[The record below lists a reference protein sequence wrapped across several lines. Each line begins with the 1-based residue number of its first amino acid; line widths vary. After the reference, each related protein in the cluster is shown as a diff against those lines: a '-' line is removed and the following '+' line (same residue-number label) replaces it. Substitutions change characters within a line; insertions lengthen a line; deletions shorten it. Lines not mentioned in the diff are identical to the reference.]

1 MRPTRSSRRRRT
13 ILTAGTAVLVTAL
26 GLVSPPVAAAETG
39 QPPDAFSENTV
50 RQIEALQSIKKS
62 QTTGE
67 SKVDSRLLVEQKLR
81 AQRMSASAVPAL
93 GSGANVSAA
102 GTVLVD
108 IRGQVSE
115 ELLKG
120 LRESGAGI
128 RAVSQ
133 RYGSVRAEVP
143 LNAVQAIAG
152 RADVKK
158 VETANEAFTA
168 RQLAEPAVAGKRE
181 SKQEKADRI
190 TAELKKAV
198 EAKGQVGISAG
209 PINSEGD
216 RAHNADTARQQFGV
230 TGVGTKICALSDG
243 IDSLA
248 TSQARGELPAGV
260 DVIPGQEGD
269 GDEGTAM
276 LEIIHDLAPNASLGF
291 ASAFNSDASF
301 ADNIRKLR
309 FDAHC
314 DVIVDDVLYFKE
326 SPFQDWIIAQAVN
339 DVTANGALY
348 FSSAGN
354 EGNVADGTSG
364 HWEGDFVDSGKSVGK
379 FAGTAHNFAGA
390 AGNQIFEP
398 ISNASGAV
406 PVTLFWS
413 DPLGRSNN
421 DYDLYLLNAAG
432 NVVDFSQDN
441 QTGTQDAYE
450 RVDTTGAAGLRLAIV
465 KFSGE
470 GRYLS
475 LSALRGRFSDSADG
489 LKAYTSPGVTVGH
502 SAARDAFSVAAAPA
516 AKAFPRAL
524 EPGDPANPVGPF
536 PGAFGATT
544 KVERFTSDG
553 PRRVFYQAD
562 GTPITP
568 GNVSG
573 TGGEVRAKPDI
584 TAADGVSTSV
594 TGFTTFYGTSAAA
607 PHAAAI
613 AGLVLSGNPGLPPAD
628 VREALINTAVDILTP
643 GRDNSSG
650 AGVILA
656 DKVLAYTGASPQP
669 LATAGQPTVTPA
681 DGGSALDPGDTAKVT
696 LPVTNRGDG
705 TASST
710 SVVLSSPTP
719 GVTVAPRSKSYG
731 TISPGQTGVNDFTIT
746 VPATQ
751 ELGVPVVLNARV
763 TFAGS
768 FSPTTSTFSLPV
780 GTPSPVTQNFAYT
793 GDVAA
798 IPDSDPTGVTVPITV
813 SGVGRASKLTFSV
826 DGATCNTDQTSTTVG
841 INHSYVG
848 DLVGTLTSPSGAKA
862 TVFQRGGGS
871 GNNLCQVVFTDTAA
885 ALFSTAP
892 AASAPF
898 TGTYK
903 PVQALGG
910 LTSGT
915 AADGTWKFTAVD
927 VAGGDTGSIR
937 SISLHIN
944 GFVQPGVAERPAS
957 VGKSVGR
964 GPVKPV

>member
-1 MRPTRSSRRRRT
+1 M
-13 ILTAGTAVLVTAL
+13 LTAGTAALVTAL
-26 GLVSPPVAAAETG
+26 GLVSPPVAAAESG
-39 QPPDAFSENTV
+39 VSPDAFSANTV

-62 QTTGE
+62 QNAGE

-102 GTVLVD
+102 GIVLVD

-128 RAVSQ
+128 RAVSE

-143 LNAVQAIAG
+143 LNAVPAIAA

-168 RQLAEPAVAGKRE
+168 RQLAEPATAGKRE
-181 SKQEKADRI
+181 SKEEKAARI
-190 TAELKKAV
+190 ADELKKAV
-198 EAKGQVGISAG
+198 DAKGQAGIAAG
-209 PINSEGD
+209 PVNSEGD

-276 LEIIHDLAPNASLGF
+276 LEIIHDLAPNAALGF

-309 FDAHC
+309 FDARC

-339 DVTANGALY
+339 DVTADGALY

-354 EGNVADGTSG
+354 EGNVTDGTSG

-379 FAGTAHNFAGA
+379 YAGTAHNFAGA
-390 AGNQIFEP
+390 AGNQIFQP
-398 ISNASGAV
+398 LSSASGRV

-421 DYDLYLLNAAG
+421 DYDLYLLNQAG
-432 NVVDFSQDN
+432 NVVDFSQDV
-441 QTGTQDAYE
+441 QTGTQDPYE
-450 RVDTTGAAGLRLAIV
+450 RVDTTGVAGLRLAIV

-475 LSALRGRFSDSADG
+475 LSALRGRFTDSADG
-489 LKAYTSPGVTVGH
+489 LKAYTKPGVTVGH

-524 EPGDPANPVGPF
+524 EPGDPANPAGPF

-553 PRRVFYQAD
+553 PRRMFYQAD

-568 GNVSG
+568 GDVSG

-628 VREALINTAVDILTP
+628 VREALINTAVDILAP

-669 LATAGQPTVTPA
+669 LASAGQPTVTPA

-705 TASST
+705 TATST

-768 FSPTTSTFSLPV
+768 YSPTTSTFSLPV

-793 GDVAA
+793 GDAVA

-826 DGATCNTDQTSTTVG
+826 DGATCNADQTSTTVG

-862 TVFQRGGGS
+862 TVFQRSGGS
-871 GNNLCQVVFTDTAA
+871 GNNLCQVVFADNAATAFSSVSA
-885 ALFSTAP
+885 AN
-892 AASAPF
+892 APF

-903 PVQALGG
+903 PAQALGG
-910 LTSGT
+910 LAAG

-937 SISLHIN
+937 AISLHIN
-944 GFVQPGVAERPAS
+944 GFVQPGVAERPAG

>member
-1 MRPTRSSRRRRT
+1 M
-13 ILTAGTAVLVTAL
+13 LTAGTAALVTAL
-26 GLVSPPVAAAETG
+26 GLVGPPVAAAEPG
-39 QPPDAFSENTV
+39 QAPDVFSENTV
-50 RQIEALQSIKKS
+50 RQIEALQSVKKS
-62 QTTGE
+62 QSITE
-67 SKVDSRLLVEQKLR
+67 SKVDSRLLVEQKIR

-93 GSGANVSAA
+93 GSGAMVSAA

-115 ELLKG
+115 ELLKS

-128 RAVSQ
+128 RAVSA

-143 LNAVQAIAG
+143 LNALSAIAG

-168 RQLAEPAVAGKRE
+168 RQLAEPATAGKQGDRE
-181 SKQEKADRI
+181 TKEEKAVRI
-190 TAELKKAV
+190 ADELKKAI
-198 EAKGQVGISAG
+198 EAKGQPGIAAG
-209 PINSEGD
+209 PVNSEGD

-243 IDSLA
+243 VDSLA

-309 FDAHC
+309 FDASC
-314 DVIVDDVLYFKE
+314 DIIVDDVLYFKE

-339 DVTANGALY
+339 DVTADGALY

-354 EGNVADGTSG
+354 EGNVANGTSG
-364 HWEGDFVDSGKSVGK
+364 HWEGDFVDSGKGVGK
-379 FAGTAHNFAGA
+379 FAGVAHNFAGA
-390 AGNQIFEP
+390 AGNQIFQP
-398 ISNASGAV
+398 MSSASPGV

-413 DPLGRSNN
+413 DPLGRSVN

-441 QTGTQDAYE
+441 QTGTQDPYE
-450 RVDTTGAAGLRLAIV
+450 RVDTTGGAGLRLAIV

-489 LKAYTSPGVTVGH
+489 LKAYTTPGVTVGH

-524 EPGDPANPVGPF
+524 EPNDPANPAGPF
-536 PGAFGATT
+536 PGAFSAAS

-553 PRRVFYQAD
+553 PRRMFYQAD

-613 AGLVLSGNPGLPPAD
+613 AGLVLSGNPGLPPAE
-628 VREALINTAVDILTP
+628 VRAALINTAVDILTP
-643 GRDNSSG
+643 GRDNPSG

-669 LATAGQPTVTPA
+669 LATAGRPTVTPA

-705 TASST
+705 TATST
-710 SVVLSSPTP
+710 SVVLTSPTP
-719 GVTVAPRSKSYG
+719 GVTVAPRAKSYG

-780 GTPSPVTQNFAYT
+780 GTPSPVTRNFAYA
-793 GDVAA
+793 GAPVA
-798 IPDSDPTGVTVPITV
+798 IPDSDPTGVTVPIAV

-826 DGATCNTDQTSTTVG
+826 DGATCNTDQTSETVG

-848 DLVGTLTSPSGAKA
+848 DLVGTLTAPSGAKA
-862 TVFQRGGGS
+862 TVFQRNGAS
-871 GNNLCQVVFTDTAA
+871 GNNLCQVVFADNAATA
-885 ALFSTAP
+885 FSSVTA
-892 AASAPF
+892 SNAPF

-903 PVQALGG
+903 PAQALGG
-910 LTSGT
+910 LTSGA
-915 AADGTWKFTAVD
+915 AADGTWTFTAMD
-927 VAGGDTGSIR
+927 VAGGDTGSLR
-937 SISLHIN
+937 SVSLHIN
-944 GFVQPGVAERPAS
+944 GFVQPGVAERPAG